1 MLRRIRGQART
12 GPISRSCSVSIDL
25 DPIDCYYR
33 IHALGASP
41 AELDDL
47 ILRRCVPRFA
57 QLFERR
63 GISATFF
70 VVAREV
76 DLAAA
81 GRSAR
86 AARSLLVELRD
97 AGHELA
103 NHSYSHHY
111 ELARLPDARVDEEI
125 SRAHEQLG
133 EALGE
138 PVVGFRGPGYDIS
151 PAMLE
156 VLGRL
161 GYLYDST
168 VFPAPGYYAA
178 KAAVMGLI
186 KLLGRKSGA
195 VLTNP
200 RALLAP
206 PDPYRPDARA
216 PWRRGQS
223 SLVELPIAVTP
234 YARTPAIGTSL
245 LLAPDW
251 LRAHWLEAM
260 RRRPFFN
267 LELHGIDLAD
277 ADLDG
282 IPGELVS
289 RQPDLRVPLVR
300 KLRALEATL
309 DRIAQDYEFVTLREA
324 ATRIQRKS
332 ER

>member
-1 MLRRIRGQART
+1 MLRRFRKQARA
-12 GPISRSCSVSIDL
+12 SDRRRLCSVSIDL
-25 DPIDCYYR
+25 DPIECYYR
-33 IHALGASP
+33 IHSLGRSP
-41 AELDDL
+41 AELRDL

-57 QLFERR
+57 QIFERR
-63 GISATFF
+63 GIQATFF
-70 VVAREV
+70 VVARELDV
-76 DLAAA
+76 DEDA
-81 GRSAR
+81 RSAR
-86 AARSLLVELRD
+86 AARSLLVDLRA

-103 NHSYSHHY
+103 NHSYSHPY
-111 ELARLPDARVDEEI
+111 DLARLPDERVVEEI
-125 SRAHEQLG
+125 SRAHTLLTD
-133 EALGE
+133 ALGE

-151 PAMLE
+151 PTMLE
-156 VLGRL
+156 ELIRL

-186 KLLGRKSGA
+186 KLSGRKSGA

-206 PDPYRPDARA
+206 ANPYRPATEA
-216 PWRRGQS
+216 PWRRGQC

-251 LRAHWLEAM
+251 LRARWLEAM
-260 RRRPFFN
+260 RKRAFFN

-277 ADLDG
+277 ADMDG

-289 RQPDLRVPLVR
+289 RQPDLRVPLLR
-300 KLRALEATL
+300 KQRAFEATL
-309 DRIAQDYEFVTLREA
+309 DRLAQDYEIVTLRDA
-324 ATRIQRKS
+324 ATWAQR
-332 ER
+332 ETA